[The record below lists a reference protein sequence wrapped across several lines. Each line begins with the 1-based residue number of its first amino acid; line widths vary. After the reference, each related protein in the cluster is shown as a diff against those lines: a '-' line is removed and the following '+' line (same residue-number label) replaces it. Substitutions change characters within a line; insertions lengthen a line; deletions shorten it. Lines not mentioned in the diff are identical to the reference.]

1 MLEWLRDAR
10 RWRALVL
17 ATLLLGGAWIALSAT
32 PAPPA
37 PVSAS
42 PREGFAA
49 PDFTLSTPDGA
60 ALALSS
66 QRGKVVIVNVWASW
80 CGPCRAEM
88 PAIQQIYD
96 AERERG
102 LQVLAVNSTVQ
113 DTAAHAEAFAKE
125 LGLSIPIL
133 LDTDGAVTRAYMVRA
148 LPNTFIVDRKG
159 VIRSVIFGGPISA
172 AVLET
177 KVGALLDEAP

>member
-10 RWRALVL
+10 RWRALLL
-17 ATLLLGGAWIALSAT
+17 ATLLLGGTWILLSRV
-32 PAPPA
+32 PGQPGII
-37 PVSAS
+37 SAS
-42 PREGFAA
+42 PREGFPA
-49 PDFTLSTPDGA
+49 PDFTLNTPAGDTLT
-60 ALALSS
+60 LAG

-113 DTAAHAEAFAKE
+113 DSAASAEAFVSE
-125 LGLSIPIL
+125 LGLTVPVL

-172 AVLET
+172 AVLQT